1 MPNYSLT
8 PTLEDFVSEKV
19 QSGGYN
25 NASEVVR
32 EALRLLQYRDAR
44 LSDLDAALEGS
55 LAEANSGEG
64 QPADEVLD
72 RLARRFQ
79 GTGKDAAR

>member
-8 PTLEDFVSEKV
+8 PTLEDFVSQKV

-44 LSDLDAALEGS
+44 LSDLDAALERS
-55 LAEANSGEG
+55 LAEAENGEG
-64 QPADEVLD
+64 QLADDVLD
-72 RLARRFQ
+72 RLARRF
-79 GTGKDAAR
+79 GSSAKDTAR